1 MDALIIIAHGSK
13 MESSNKEIIN
23 LVNNIREKQ
32 KNSDM
37 LVLEGFL
44 ELTEPS
50 MFHALNKAIFHG
62 AKLIKIFPYFLAEG
76 KHVKE
81 DIPNE
86 IKKFKKKFPEVEFII
101 LPHLGK
107 CKGIEDMVISN
118 SILP

>member
-23 LVNNIREKQ
+23 LVDNIREKQ
-32 KNSDM
+32 KEKNI

-44 ELTEPS
+44 ELSEPS
-50 MFHALNKAIFHG
+50 IFHALNKAVLDG
-62 AKLIKIFPYFLAEG
+62 AKTIKIFPYFLAEG

-86 IKKFKKKFPEVEFII
+86 IKKFKKKYPEIEFII

-107 CKGIEDMVISN
+107 CEGIEEIVISN
-118 SILP
+118 SVLP